1 MAEFF
6 KMSMSAL
13 RTSQTNSSKSIIK
26 EDPTPSRI
34 KSSSELTVEVAHY
47 IAQMTGEMSG
57 MARSA
62 NLELLGYFLEMA
74 RIEATTI
81 LHQIEQ

>member
-1 MAEFF
+1 MKMNAF
-6 KMSMSAL
+6 KP
-13 RTSQTNSSKSIIK
+13 SSEPAQSLVVK
-26 EDPTPSRI
+26 EDVKPVRVKADPQ
-34 KSSSELTVEVAHY
+34 LTVEVAHY

-57 MARSA
+57 MARAA

-81 LHQIEQ
+81 LHQIEQR

>member
-1 MAEFF
+1 
-6 KMSMSAL
+6 MSMNAL
-13 RTSQTNSSKSIIK
+13 RSAQDNSNKVLIK
-26 EDPTPSRI
+26 EDPKPVRAKSTP
-34 KSSSELTVEVAHY
+34 ELTVEVAHY
-47 IAQMTGEMSG
+47 IAQMTGEVSG
-57 MARSA
+57 MARTA